1 MNPIRWLP
9 HIHAR
14 VYGPPLLIPL
24 ARLEPLLDGLRAAM
38 LQRGSSESPPVL
50 ADPASPESGHGEE
63 RPRGYRIARGVA
75 TLPIRGVL
83 ASRIGEIAPDSTP
96 LQSYENL
103 SSVLRSAHQDSRVR
117 GILLDIDSPGGEA
130 AGVFDLADEIRAA
143 GQTKPIW
150 ALAHHNALSAA
161 YTLAAAADRIWTTR
175 SGNIGSLGVIAL
187 HADQSEFD
195 AHEGVRYTYIY
206 RGERKIDG
214 NPHAALSPA
223 AHATIQQAV
232 DEVYDQLIDQVA
244 RHRRIE
250 PARLRA
256 TEARV
261 YDAEQALDRGLADRI
276 GTIGQARAALVQHIH
291 ARFAS
296 RGSGESPLAAGSSH
310 ITPRGRKP
318 MTDTPPEAR
327 GFDDDPVA
335 VAEDDNVIQLR
346 VQAATTAERERNAAI
361 AALCNRYGV
370 SDMIP
375 ALQAE
380 GMTVEAAGLR
390 ILERKAND
398 DMRRQIVAA
407 DTTSLRPRP
416 AIGSE
421 IEAAAQAR
429 FAAQR
434 RGTE

>member
-9 HIHAR
+9 HVHAR

-276 GTIGQARAALVQHIH
+276 GTIGQARAALVQHI
-291 ARFAS
+291 
-296 RGSGESPLAAGSSH
+296 
-310 ITPRGRKP
+310 TPRGKRP

-335 VAEDDNVIQLR
+335 VPEDDNVIQLR
-346 VQAATTAERERNAAI
+346 VQEATAAERERSAAI
-361 AALCNRYGV
+361 ATLCNKYGV
-370 SDMIP
+370 ADMIP

-380 GMTVEAAGLR
+380 GITIEAAGLR

-407 DTTSLRPRP
+407 DTTARPRSS
-416 AIGSE
+416 IGSE
-421 IEAAAQAR
+421 LEAAAQAR

-434 RGTE
+434 RGTYSPE